1 VYDVPAL
8 LVKGAFKE
16 KVGNCFMNA
25 IVTHDTNLI
34 FMHFN
39 VPPRQHG
46 IGVDNKVSF
55 TYVANFLV
63 VKPKLIDF

>member
-1 VYDVPAL
+1 MD
-8 LVKGAFKE
+8 
-16 KVGNCFMNA
+16 A